1 MTVSLVVVCE
11 SSHFEGASH
20 ICDSTKLVEGV
31 LLPPS
36 SDGQLSLLLNGGFSI
51 EAAEHGF
58 LGIMSLWVAGLTV
71 GIIISQLRKLRV

>member
-11 SSHFEGASH
+11 SSHFENSFQV
-20 ICDSTKLVEGV
+20 CDSTKLVEGV
-31 LLPPS
+31 LLPSS

-51 EAAEHGF
+51 EAAEQGF
-58 LGIMSLWVAGLTV
+58 FGVMTLWVAGLTV